1 MKPASFEYHAPGTID
16 EAVVLLGQLGDDAKV
31 IAGGQS
37 LVPMLALRLA
47 VFGHLV
53 DVGRIPELRGVSR
66 ANGSLTV
73 GAATVDVVME
83 KDPQVAA
90 AVPLLAE
97 VTPMIGHFQ
106 IRNRGT
112 VGGSLA
118 HADPAAEYPAVAVAL
133 DAQMEV
139 ASVRGTRMVP
149 AADFFDGVWT
159 TTLEPDELLT
169 AVHFPVWSGR
179 CGFAAEEFARRHG
192 DFAIAGAVAGVE
204 LGADGLVARAAIAM
218 FGMGPTP
225 VRAASAER
233 ALVGSRSSSI
243 DRREIG
249 RLAVADV
256 EEAPS
261 DLHASAAYRARVAGA
276 LVAQAWS
283 RALKEAEHS

>member
-1 MKPASFEYHAPGTID
+1 MKPASFEYHVPSTID
-16 EAVVLLGQLGDDAKV
+16 EAVELLGQLGDDAKV

-37 LVPMLALRLA
+37 LVPMLAMRLS

-53 DVGRIPELRGVSR
+53 DIGRIHELRGVSR
-66 ANGSLTV
+66 RNGSLVV
-73 GAATVDVVME
+73 GAATVDVVLE
-83 KDPQVAA
+83 KDTEVAA
-90 AVPLLAE
+90 TVPLLAE

-118 HADPAAEYPAVAVAL
+118 HADPAAEYPAVAIAL
-133 DAQMEV
+133 EAQMEV
-139 ASVRGTRMVP
+139 ASARGTRVVP
-149 AADFFDGVWT
+149 AADFFEGVWT

-204 LGADGLVARAAIAM
+204 LDADGVVARATIAM

-233 ALVGSRSSSI
+233 ELVGSLASAV
-243 DRREIG
+243 DRQEVG
-249 RLAVADV
+249 RLAVSDI

-261 DLHASAAYRARVAGA
+261 DLHASASYRSRVAGA
-276 LVAQAWS
+276 LVTQAWS
-283 RALKEAEHS
+283 RALKEAENS

>member
-1 MKPASFEYHAPGTID
+1 MKPASFEYHVPSTID
-16 EAVVLLGQLGDDAKV
+16 EAVDLLGQLGDDAKV

-37 LVPMLALRLA
+37 LVPMLAMRLS

-53 DVGRIPELRGVSR
+53 DIGRIHELRGVSR
-66 ANGSLTV
+66 RNGSLVV
-73 GAATVDVVME
+73 GAATVDVVLE
-83 KDPQVAA
+83 KDTEVAA
-90 AVPLLAE
+90 TVPLLAE

-118 HADPAAEYPAVAVAL
+118 HADPAAEYPAVAIAL
-133 DAQMEV
+133 EAQMEV
-139 ASVRGTRMVP
+139 ASARGTRVVP
-149 AADFFDGVWT
+149 AADFFAGVWT

-169 AVHFPVWSGR
+169 AVHFPVWNGR

-204 LGADGLVARAAIAM
+204 LDADGVVARAAIAM

-225 VRAASAER
+225 VRAVSAER
-233 ALVGSRSSSI
+233 ALVGSLASAV
-243 DRREIG
+243 DRREVG
-249 RLAVADV
+249 RLAVSDV

-261 DLHASAAYRARVAGA
+261 DLHASASYRSRVAAA
-276 LVAQAWS
+276 LVARAWS
-283 RALKEAEHS
+283 RALKEAENS

>member
-1 MKPASFEYHAPGTID
+1 MKPASFDYHVPSTID
-16 EAVVLLGQLGDDAKV
+16 EAVELLGQLGDDAKV

-37 LVPMLALRLA
+37 LVPMLAMRLS
-47 VFGHLV
+47 VFPHLV
-53 DVGRIPELRGVSR
+53 DVGRIHELRGVSR
-66 ANGSLTV
+66 RNGSLVV
-73 GAATVDVVME
+73 GAATVDVVLE

-133 DAQMEV
+133 EAQMEV
-139 ASVRGTRMVP
+139 VSTRGTRVLP
-149 AADFFDGVWT
+149 AAEFFEGVWT

-169 AVHFPVWSGR
+169 AVHFPVWNGR

-204 LGADGLVARAAIAM
+204 LDADGVIARAAIAM

-233 ALVGSRSSSI
+233 ALVASPAAAV
-243 DRREIG
+243 DPREVG
-249 RLAVADV
+249 RLAVSDV

-261 DLHASAAYRARVAGA
+261 DLHASASYRARVAGA
-276 LVAQAWS
+276 LVARAWS
-283 RALKEAEHS
+283 RALKEAENS

>member
-1 MKPASFEYHAPGTID
+1 MKAASFDYHVPSTID
-16 EAVVLLGQLGDDAKV
+16 EAVELLGQLGDDAKV

-37 LVPMLALRLA
+37 LVPMLAMRLS

-53 DVGRIPELRGVSR
+53 DVGRIHELRSVSR
-66 ANGSLTV
+66 RNGSLVV
-73 GAATVDVVME
+73 GASTVDVVLE

-133 DAQMEV
+133 EAQMEV
-139 ASVRGTRMVP
+139 VSARGTRVLP
-149 AADFFDGVWT
+149 AADFFEGVWT

-169 AVHFPVWSGR
+169 AVHFPVWGGR

-204 LGADGLVARAAIAM
+204 LDADGVVARAAIAM

-233 ALVGSRSSSI
+233 ALFALPASAV
-243 DRREIG
+243 DPRELG
-249 RLAVADV
+249 RLAVSDV

-261 DLHASAAYRARVAGA
+261 DRRTGCNAGSAPLGSSC
-276 LVAQAWS
+276 Q
-283 RALKEAEHS
+283 